1 MQIEEEAN
9 FMNITPNQTEEL
21 LNNDLTFSLL
31 SFSMLV
37 TRLKGVYEKDSS
49 QEKLDSCTNEIN
61 QFLKKYGVIMEKD
74 FAAIS
79 KLVTGKE

>member
-1 MQIEEEAN
+1 
-9 FMNITPNQTEEL
+9 MNITPNQTEEL

-37 TRLKGVYEKDSS
+37 TRLKGLYEKDSS
-49 QEKLDSCTNEIN
+49 QEKLDTCTNEIN
-61 QFLKKYGVIMEKD
+61 SFLKKYGVIMEKD

-79 KLVTGKE
+79 KLVSGKE